1 MTASTR
7 NRVLIALAFLA
18 LAVTVGSVTVG
29 RDLYS
34 GRAPDLGSFA
44 LVNFAGYLFFLVMPV
59 EVLVPWYLAE
69 GHAGAVVASL
79 AVLTGMG
86 AQVVDYGIGRL
97 ASDKLVTHLIGE
109 RRLRRARGTIERYGR
124 WAIFAFNLTPL
135 SSPSIV
141 AAAGVVGFGFART
154 MLWSVLGLV
163 LKYVALVWVF

>member
-7 NRVLIALAFLA
+7 NRVLIGLAFLV
-18 LAVTVGSVTVG
+18 LAATVASLTVG

-34 GRAPDLGSFA
+34 GRTPDLGSLA

-69 GHAGAVVASL
+69 GHAAPMVASL
-79 AVLTGMG
+79 AVLTATG
-86 AQVVDYGIGRL
+86 AQMVDYGIGRL
-97 ASDKLVTHLIGE
+97 ASGKLITHLIGE
-109 RRLRRARGTIERYGR
+109 RRLQRTQGTIERYGR
-124 WAIFAFNLTPL
+124 WAIFIFNLTPL

-141 AAAGVVGFGFART
+141 AAAGVVRLGFAHT
-154 MLWSVLGLV
+154 MLWSVAGLV